1 MRKLKDDEIILS
13 KELCS
18 KYEKHLNKA
27 FEKFF
32 KTVIEK
38 ALKKKSPYEA
48 IKFCFTAGY
57 WNAMNDMVNEKEL
70 QEAAKKI
77 VEEIKEQG
85 KE

>member
-1 MRKLKDDEIILS
+1 MRKLKDDEILIS
-13 KELCS
+13 KEPCS

-32 KTVIEK
+32 KTAIEK
-38 ALKKKSPYEA
+38 ILKKKSPYEA

-57 WNAMNDMVNEKEL
+57 WNAMKDMVNEEEL
-70 QEAAKKI
+70 QDAASKI

-85 KE
+85 K